1 MLLNIIRKQK
11 SSPRNRTTHRSEEEK
26 THQKRMKKKTDG
38 ASQRTRLTQE
48 RALGCKGS
56 MSGGLAMWV
65 MELSS
70 YGGKPPIPGVRIV
83 GWVASA
89 LLRTLRTQ
97 RKSGLWPRC
106 PMRTLSPVSLRFTGL
121 IGCWGFFLFSF
132 LLASLEWF
140 GCASARHYPCL
151 DPGLKDRSQN
161 VGIFL
166 FSSPPYYSRCQDVTL
181 GLTLQPLDLV
191 LRPSPDMWYG
201 FTHRG

>member
-1 MLLNIIRKQK
+1 
-11 SSPRNRTTHRSEEEK
+11 
-26 THQKRMKKKTDG
+26 
-38 ASQRTRLTQE
+38 
-48 RALGCKGS
+48 
-56 MSGGLAMWV
+56 
-65 MELSS
+65 
-70 YGGKPPIPGVRIV
+70 
-83 GWVASA
+83 
-89 LLRTLRTQ
+89 
-97 RKSGLWPRC
+97 
-106 PMRTLSPVSLRFTGL
+106 MRTLSPVSLRFTGL

-132 LLASLEWF
+132 LLASFEWF